1 MKQILIRPLV
11 TEKMSAITDKQGK
24 YGFIVNRDANKIEI
38 KQAVEK
44 SYGVTVLKVNTINV
58 DGKRKFRYTATAS
71 LKDVHSLTRRPSLS
85 CRLVKQLIFT
95 PTFNILTRN
104 GY

>member
-58 DGKRKFRYTATAS
+58 DGKRKFRYTAKGIIEGRSQSFKKAIIKLQAGETIDFYAN
-71 LKDVHSLTRRPSLS
+71 V
-85 CRLVKQLIFT
+85 
-95 PTFNILTRN
+95 
-104 GY
+104 

>member
-44 SYGVTVLKVNTINV
+44 NYGVTVLKVNTINV
-58 DGKRKFRYTATAS
+58 DGKRKYRYTAKGIIEGRSQSYKKAIIKLQAGETIDFYAN
-71 LKDVHSLTRRPSLS
+71 V
-85 CRLVKQLIFT
+85 
-95 PTFNILTRN
+95 
-104 GY
+104 

>member
-38 KQAVEK
+38 KHAVEK
-44 SYGVTVLKVNTINV
+44 SYGVTVMKVNTINV
-58 DGKRKFRYTATAS
+58 DGKRKFRYTAKGIIEGRSQSYKKAIIKLQAGETIDFYAN
-71 LKDVHSLTRRPSLS
+71 V
-85 CRLVKQLIFT
+85 
-95 PTFNILTRN
+95 
-104 GY
+104 

>member
-44 SYGVTVLKVNTINV
+44 SYGVTVVKVNTINV
-58 DGKRKFRYTATAS
+58 DGKRKFRYTAKGIIEGRSQSYKKAIIKLQAGETIDFYAN
-71 LKDVHSLTRRPSLS
+71 V
-85 CRLVKQLIFT
+85 
-95 PTFNILTRN
+95 
-104 GY
+104 

>member
-38 KQAVEK
+38 RQAVEK
-44 SYGVTVLKVNTINV
+44 NYGVTVVKVNTINV
-58 DGKRKFRYTATAS
+58 DGKRKFRYTAKGIIEGRSQAFKKAIIS
-71 LKDVHSLTRRPSLS
+71 LKAGETIDFYANV
-85 CRLVKQLIFT
+85 
-95 PTFNILTRN
+95 
-104 GY
+104 

>member
-1 MKQILIRPLV
+1 MKQILLRPLV

-44 SYGVTVLKVNTINV
+44 NYGVTVLKVNTINV
-58 DGKRKFRYTATAS
+58 DGKRKFRYTAKGIIEGRSQAFKKAIIS
-71 LKDVHSLTRRPSLS
+71 LQAGETIDFYANV
-85 CRLVKQLIFT
+85 
-95 PTFNILTRN
+95 
-104 GY
+104 

>member
-24 YGFIVNRDANKIEI
+24 YGFIVDKDANKIEI

-44 SYGVTVLKVNTINV
+44 SYGVTVMKVNTIRY
-58 DGKRKFRYTATAS
+58 DGKRKFRYTAKGIIEGRGAS
-71 LKDVHSLTRRPSLS
+71 YKKAI
-85 CRLVKQLIFT
+85 VKLQTGETIDFYA
-95 PTFNILTRN
+95 NV
-104 GY
+104 

>member
-11 TEKMSAITDKQGK
+11 TDKMSAITDKQGK

-44 SYGVTVLKVNTINV
+44 NYGVTVVKVNTINV
-58 DGKRKFRYTATAS
+58 DGKRKFRYTAKGIIEGRSQSYKKALIS
-71 LKDVHSLTRRPSLS
+71 LQAGETIDFYANV
-85 CRLVKQLIFT
+85 
-95 PTFNILTRN
+95 
-104 GY
+104 